1 MEPRNLGLIRALA
14 WERTGNGV
22 EFRCVTEL
30 LAAARVAV
38 EVAGSRAVR
47 VRVTAGAVAA
57 PKAFSYVV
65 GRGEAGQ
72 WTVEA
77 AEGRVILRAAH
88 LTVEATLDPW
98 QLTFRAPDGRL
109 LTHQVDD
116 DVNFAGHRLGPRP
129 GLLVESLPHDPARRT
144 LAVTDSLLLDPEDHF
159 YGAGEKFTRL
169 DHVGR
174 SVRIWNRNPYGA
186 RSELAY
192 KNIPLLV
199 GTRGYGLFVDVPT
212 AITFH
217 LGSRSNR
224 TYTVE
229 AAGPELDYYV
239 LAGTPKEILAVYTDL
254 TGKPPVPPEWA
265 FGLWAST
272 CFVKFT
278 EASVLAEARRLRED
292 GIPCD
297 VFHLDSFW
305 QRAFMWCD
313 FEWDAERLPDPKRLM
328 AELHREGFH
337 NCLWINPYVACQSAR
352 YQEGVAGG
360 YFLRRPDGSVYDALV
375 WSQRTERGMGLC
387 AIVDFT
393 NPEAVRWYRGLLDA
407 QLALGADSFKPDF
420 AEEIPEDARF
430 ANGLTGAE
438 MHNPY
443 PLLYQQECFEATQ
456 AAHGSRA
463 VAWSRSA
470 APGVQRYPGHWAGDS
485 ECTFLD
491 MANTLRGGLASALS
505 GLAYWSHDIGGFWG
519 DPSPELY
526 VRWAQLGFLSALSRY
541 HGATPR
547 DPWRFGEEALRIFRE
562 YARLRSQLVPYLVSH
577 GWAASAT
584 GIPLMRPMVMEFPDD
599 PAGFAFD
606 LQYCLGRE
614 LLVSPVVAP
623 DGWVTT
629 YLPPGAWLDWWSGA
643 IHEGALTLRR
653 QVPLRELPLY
663 LRENS
668 LLVLGPVRSHVA
680 ERPADPLTVEA
691 FVRTEATFAV
701 RGDSGAADLHCRREG
716 RRTTFTVGSV
726 SGTGRAGGRTGEPDR
741 ALATIVLRLRDVEVP
756 SVALADGQTLPRL
769 DPPALERADRGWAVN
784 GRAIVL
790 KARARELRAE

>member
-1 MEPRNLGLIRALA
+1 MESRNLGLIRALG
-14 WERTGNGV
+14 WERSPYGV

-30 LAAARVAV
+30 LAPARVAV
-38 EVAGSRAVR
+38 EAAGPRAMR
-47 VRVTAGAVAA
+47 VRITAGATPL
-57 PKAFSYVV
+57 PKRQTYVV
-65 GRGEAGQ
+65 RRPDAGAVQ
-72 WTVEA
+72 VETS
-77 AEGRVILRAAH
+77 EGRLIVRTAH
-88 LTVEATLDPW
+88 LVVEATLDPW
-98 QLTFRAPDGRL
+98 QLTFREPGGRL
-109 LTHQVDD
+109 LTHQVSD

-129 GLLVESLPHDPARRT
+129 GFEVETLPVDPAHRT
-144 LAVTDSLLLDPEDHF
+144 LATLDNLLLDPEDRF
-159 YGAGEKFTRL
+159 YGGGEKFTRL

-174 SVRIWNRNPYGA
+174 TIRIWNRNPYGS

-192 KNIPLLV
+192 KNIPVLI
-199 GTRGYGLFVDVPT
+199 GSRGYGLFVDVPT
-212 AITFH
+212 AVTFH

-224 TYTVE
+224 TFTVE
-229 AAGPELDYYV
+229 AAGSELDYYL
-239 LAGTPKEILAVYTDL
+239 LAGTPKEVLAAYTDL

-278 EASVLAEARRLRED
+278 EASVLADARRLRQE

-305 QRAFMWCD
+305 QRAYMWCD

-328 AELHREGFH
+328 AALHKEGFH
-337 NCLWINPYVACQSAR
+337 NCLWINPYVSCQSAL
-352 YQEGVAGG
+352 YQEGVQGG
-360 YFLRRPDGSVYDALV
+360 YFLRRADGSVYDALV

-393 NPEAVRWYRGLLDA
+393 NPEAARWYRGKLA
-407 QLALGADSFKPDF
+407 EQLALGADSFKPDF

-430 ANGLTGAE
+430 ANGSTGAE

-443 PLLYQQECFEATQ
+443 PLLYQKESFEATQ
-456 AAHGSRA
+456 AAHGPRA

-470 APGVQRYPGHWAGDS
+470 APGAQRYPGHWAGDS

-491 MANTLRGGLASALS
+491 LAITLRGGLASSMS

-519 DPSPELY
+519 EPSPALY

-547 DPWRFGEEALRIFRE
+547 EPWRFGEEALAIFRE
-562 YARLRSQLVPYLVSH
+562 YAQLRSRLVPYLVSH
-577 GWAASAT
+577 GWAASESGT
-584 GIPLMRPMVMEFPDD
+584 PLMRPMVMEFPGD
-599 PAGFAFD
+599 PAAHAFD

-614 LLVSPVVAP
+614 LLISPVVTD

-629 YLPPGAWLDWWSGA
+629 YLPPGRWMDWWSGA
-643 IHEGALTLRR
+643 ILEGSRTLRR

-668 LLVLGPVRSHVA
+668 LLVLGPVRQHVA
-680 ERPADPLTVEA
+680 ERPADPLTVDA
-691 FVRTEATFAV
+691 FVTTEATFAL
-701 RGDSGAADLHCRREG
+701 RTDAARADFECRRQRG
-716 RRTTFTVGSV
+716 RVIFQASDAV
-726 SGTGRAGGRTGEPDR
+726 
-741 ALATIVLRLRDVEVP
+741 ATLLLRLRDVDP
-756 SVALADGQTLPRL
+756 PTTTLADGQALPRL
-769 DPPALERADRGWAVN
+769 DLDELDRVNRGWALDDRTV
-784 GRAIVL
+784 IV
-790 KARARELRAE
+790 KARARELRIE

>member
-1 MEPRNLGLIRALA
+1 MESRNLGLIRALG
-14 WERTGNGV
+14 WERTRDGV

-30 LAAARVAV
+30 LAAARLAV
-38 EVAGSRAVR
+38 EATGPRAVR
-47 VRVTAGAVAA
+47 VRLTSGAA
-57 PKAFSYVV
+57 PRAKAQTYVV
-65 GRGEAGQ
+65 NRPDAGEWG
-72 WTVEA
+72 VESY
-77 AEGRVILRAAH
+77 EGRVAVRTAH
-88 LTVEATLDPW
+88 LVVEATLDPW
-98 QLTFRAPDGRL
+98 QLTFRTPDGRL
-109 LTHQVDD
+109 LTQEVSD

-129 GLLVESLPHDPARRT
+129 GLEVESLPHDPARRT
-144 LAVTDSLLLDPEDHF
+144 LAVVENLLLDPEDHF
-159 YGAGEKFTRL
+159 CGGGEKFTRL

-174 SVRIWNRNPYGA
+174 TVRIWNRNPYGA

-199 GTRGYGLFVDVPT
+199 GSRGYGLFVDVAT
-212 AITFH
+212 AVTFH
-217 LGSRSNR
+217 LGSQSNR
-224 TYTVE
+224 TFTIE

-239 LAGTPKEILAVYTDL
+239 LVGTPKEVLGAYTDL

-278 EASVLAEARRLRED
+278 EGSVLAEARRLRQE

-313 FEWDAERLPDPKRLM
+313 FEWDSERIPDPKRLL

-337 NCLWINPYVACQSAR
+337 TCLWINPYVACQSAL
-352 YQEGVAGG
+352 YQEGAARG

-387 AIVDFT
+387 GIVDFT
-393 NPEAVRWYRGLLDA
+393 NPAAVGWYRAKLDA
-407 QLALGADSFKPDF
+407 QLVLGADSFKPDF

-430 ANGLTGAE
+430 ANGMTGAE

-443 PLLYQQECFEATQ
+443 PLLFQRESFEATQ
-456 AAHGSRA
+456 AAHGPRA

-491 MANTLRGGLASALS
+491 MANTLRGGLASAMS

-519 DPSPELY
+519 EPSSELY

-547 DPWRFGEEALRIFRE
+547 EPWRFGEEALAIFRE

-577 GWAASAT
+577 GWQASET
-584 GIPLMRPMVMEFPDD
+584 GTPLMRPLAMEFPED
-599 PAGFAFD
+599 PAGYAFD

-614 LLVSPVVAP
+614 LLVSPVVTP

-629 YLPPGAWLDWWSGA
+629 YLPPGRWMDWWSGA
-643 IHEGALTLRR
+643 IHQGPGTLRR
-653 QVPLRELPLY
+653 QVPLREIPLY

-668 LLVLGPVRSHVA
+668 LLVLGPVRTHVA
-680 ERPADPLTVEA
+680 ERVADPLTVEA
-691 FVRTEATFAV
+691 FVTTEATFALRTDEARV
-701 RGDSGAADLHCRREG
+701 ALRCRRDH
-716 RRTTFTVGSV
+716 RRVVFEADPTT
-726 SGTGRAGGRTGEPDR
+726 
-741 ALATIVLRLRDVEVP
+741 ATFVLRLHEMDAP
-756 SVALADGQTLPRL
+756 KAAMADGEPLPRL
-769 DPPALERADRGWAVN
+769 ERDRLGQADQGWAVD
-784 GRAIVL
+784 GRTTIL
-790 KARARELRAE
+790 KARAQELRTE

>member
-1 MEPRNLGLIRALA
+1 MDIRNLGLIRALG
-14 WERTGNGV
+14 WERTSHGV

-30 LAAARVAV
+30 LAPARVAV
-38 EVAGSRAVR
+38 EAAGPRAVR
-47 VRVTAGAVAA
+47 VRITAGASPL
-57 PKAFSYVV
+57 PKAQTYVV
-65 GRGEAGQ
+65 SRPDAGAGR
-72 WTVEA
+72 VETS
-77 AEGRVILRAAH
+77 EGRVVVRTAH
-88 LTVEATLDPW
+88 VVVEATLDPW
-98 QLTFRAPDGRL
+98 QLTFREPGGRL
-109 LTHQVDD
+109 LTHQVSDD
-116 DVNFAGHRLGPRP
+116 INFAGHRLGPRP
-129 GLLVESLPHDPARRT
+129 GLEVETLPQDPARR
-144 LAVTDSLLLDPEDHF
+144 AVAVVDSLLLDPEDHF
-159 YGAGEKFTRL
+159 YGGGEKFTRL

-174 SVRIWNRNPYGA
+174 TIRIWNRNPYGA

-199 GTRGYGLFVDVPT
+199 GSRGYGLFVDVPT
-212 AITFH
+212 AVTFH
-217 LGSRSNR
+217 VGSRSNR
-224 TYTVE
+224 TFTVE
-229 AAGPELDYYV
+229 AAGPELDYYL
-239 LAGTPKEILAVYTDL
+239 LAGSPKEILSTYTDL

-278 EASVLAEARRLRED
+278 EASVLAEARRLRQE

-305 QRAFMWCD
+305 QRAYMWCD

-337 NCLWINPYVACQSAR
+337 NCLWINPYVSCQSAL
-352 YQEGVAGG
+352 YQEGVKGG
-360 YFLRRPDGSVYDALV
+360 YFLRRADGSVYDALV

-393 NPEAVRWYRGLLDA
+393 NPEAARWYRGKLA
-407 QLALGADSFKPDF
+407 EQLALGADSFKPDF
-420 AEEIPEDARF
+420 AEEIPADARF

-443 PLLYQQECFEATQ
+443 PLLYQQASFEATQ
-456 AAHGSRA
+456 GAGGRRA

-491 MANTLRGGLASALS
+491 MANTLRGGLASAMS

-519 DPSPELY
+519 EPSPALY
-526 VRWAQLGFLSALSRY
+526 VRWAQLGFLSTLSRY

-547 DPWRFGEEALRIFRE
+547 EPWRFGEEALAIFRE
-562 YARLRSQLVPYLVSH
+562 YAQLRSRLVPYLVSH
-577 GWAASAT
+577 GWQAT
-584 GIPLMRPMVMEFPDD
+584 ETGTPLMRPMVMEFPDD
-599 PAGFAFD
+599 AASHAFD

-614 LLVSPVVAP
+614 LLVSPVVTD

-629 YLPPGAWLDWWSGA
+629 YLPPGHWMDWWSGA
-643 IHEGALTLRR
+643 VLEGPRTLRR

-668 LLVLGPVRSHVA
+668 LLVLGPVRQHVA
-680 ERPADPLTVEA
+680 EGPADPRTVEA
-691 FVRTEATFAV
+691 LVTTEATFAF
-701 RGDSGAADLHCRREG
+701 RTDAGRIDFRCRRDQG
-716 RRTTFTVGSV
+716 RITLE
-726 SGTGRAGGRTGEPDR
+726 AGGIEG
-741 ALATIVLRLRDVEVP
+741 ALILRLRDVDAP
-756 SVALADGQTLPRL
+756 RTAAADGQALPRL
-769 DPPALERADRGWAVN
+769 GLDELARADRGWAVD
-784 GRAIVL
+784 GRTAVV
-790 KARARELRAE
+790 KARARELRIE

>member
-1 MEPRNLGLIRALA
+1 VKSRNLGLIRALG
-14 WERTGNGV
+14 WERTPAGA

-38 EVAGSRAVR
+38 EVAGPRAVR
-47 VRVTAGAVAA
+47 VRITAGAA
-57 PKAFSYVV
+57 PVDKAFSYVV
-65 GRGEAGQ
+65 GPPDRGR
-72 WTVEA
+72 WTLESP
-77 AEGRVILRAAH
+77 EGRVVVRTPH

-98 QLTFRAPDGRL
+98 QLTFSAPDGRL
-109 LTHQVDD
+109 LTHEVQD
-116 DVNFAGHRLGPRP
+116 DVDFAGHRLGPRP
-129 GLLVESLPHDPARRT
+129 GLQVESLPYDPARRT
-144 LAVTDSLLLDPEDHF
+144 LAVLDNLLLDPDDHF
-159 YGAGEKFTRL
+159 YGGGEKFTRL

-174 SVRIWNRNPYGA
+174 TIRIWNRNPYGS

-199 GTRGYGLFVDVPT
+199 GSRGYGLFVDVPT
-212 AITFH
+212 AVTFH

-224 TYTVE
+224 TFTVE
-229 AAGPELDYYV
+229 AAGAELDYYV
-239 LAGTPKEILAVYTDL
+239 LAGAPKDVLAAYTDL
-254 TGKPPVPPEWA
+254 TGKPAVPPEWA

-278 EASVLAEARRLRED
+278 EQSVLADARRLRQD

-337 NCLWINPYVACQSAR
+337 NCLWINPYVSCQSAL
-352 YQEGVAGG
+352 YQEGVKGG

-393 NPEAVRWYRGLLDA
+393 NPEAAQWYRGKLDA
-407 QLALGADSFKPDF
+407 QLRLGADSFKPDF

-430 ANGLTGAE
+430 ANGMTGVE

-443 PLLYQQECFEATQ
+443 PLLYQRECFEATQ

-485 ECTFLD
+485 DCTFLD
-491 MANTLRGGLASALS
+491 MANTLRGGLASAMS

-519 DPSPELY
+519 EPSPELY

-547 DPWRFGEEALRIFRE
+547 EPWRFGPEALAIFRE

-577 GWAASAT
+577 GWAASET
-584 GIPLMRPMVMEFPDD
+584 GTPLMRPMVMEFPDD
-599 PAGFAFD
+599 PASHAFD

-614 LLVSPVVAP
+614 LLVSPVVSP
-623 DGWVTT
+623 DGRVTT
-629 YLPPGAWLDWWSGA
+629 YLPPERWMDWWSGA
-643 IHEGALTLRR
+643 VHQGPMTLRR
-653 QVPLRELPLY
+653 QAPLRELPLY

-680 ERPADPLTVEA
+680 ERAADPLTVEA
-691 FVRTEATFAV
+691 FVTTEATFALRTDAGPV
-701 RGDSGAADLHCRREG
+701 DLRCRRDG
-716 RRTTFTVGSV
+716 RRLTFEAS
-726 SGTGRAGGRTGEPDR
+726 RAS
-741 ALATIVLRLRDVEVP
+741 ATLVLRLHDVEPPAAAV
-756 SVALADGQTLPRL
+756 ADGEPLPRVEH
-769 DPPALERADRGWAVN
+769 DRLEGVDRGWTVD
-784 GRAIVL
+784 GRTTVL
-790 KARARELRAE
+790 KARARELRTE

>member
-1 MEPRNLGLIRALA
+1 MESRNLGIIRALA
-14 WERTGNGV
+14 WERTRDGV
-22 EFRCVTEL
+22 AFRCVTEL

-38 EVAGSRAVR
+38 EVAGPRAVR
-47 VRVTAGAVAA
+47 VRITAGAV
-57 PKAFSYVV
+57 PVEKPFSYVV
-65 GRGEAGQ
+65 GRPAVGP
-72 WTVEA
+72 WSVEA
-77 AEGRVILRAAH
+77 PEGRVIVRTTD

-98 QLTFRAPDGRL
+98 QLTFRGRDGRL
-109 LTHQVDD
+109 LTQEVPDD
-116 DVNFAGHRLGPRP
+116 LNFAGHRLGPRP
-129 GLLVESLPHDPARRT
+129 GFQVESLPHDPARRT
-144 LAVTDSLLLDPEDHF
+144 LAVMENLLLDPEDHF
-159 YGAGEKFTRL
+159 YGGGERFTRL

-174 SVRIWNRNPYGA
+174 TIRIWNRNPYGA

-192 KNIPLLV
+192 KNIPVLV
-199 GTRGYGLFVDVPT
+199 GSRGYGLFVDVPT
-212 AITFH
+212 AVTFH

-224 TYTVE
+224 TFTIE
-229 AAGPELDYYV
+229 AAGSELDYYV
-239 LAGTPKEILAVYTDL
+239 LAGTPKEILTVYTEL

-278 EASVLAEARRLRED
+278 ESSVLAEARRLRQE

-313 FEWDAERLPDPKRLM
+313 FEWDTERIPDPKRLLE
-328 AELHREGFH
+328 ELHRDGFH
-337 NCLWINPYVACQSAR
+337 NCLWINPYVALQSDL
-352 YQEGVAGG
+352 YQEGASRG
-360 YFLRRPDGSVYDALV
+360 YFLRRPDGTVYDALV

-393 NPEAVRWYRGLLDA
+393 NPEAVRWYHAKLDA

-420 AEEIPEDARF
+420 AEEVPEDARF

-443 PLLYQQECFEATQ
+443 PLLYQRECFEATQ
-456 AAHGSRA
+456 AAHGTRA

-470 APGVQRYPGHWAGDS
+470 APGVQRYPGHWSGDS

-526 VRWAQLGFLSALSRY
+526 VRWAQFGFLSALSRY

-547 DPWRFGEEALRIFRE
+547 DPWRFGDEALAIFRD
-562 YARLRSQLVPYLVSH
+562 YARLRSRLIPYLVSL
-577 GWAASAT
+577 GWEASES
-584 GIPLMRPMVMEFPDD
+584 GIPLMRPMVLEFPDD
-599 PAGFAFD
+599 PAAYAFD

-614 LLVSPVVAP
+614 LLVSPVVSP
-623 DGWVTT
+623 EGWVTT
-629 YLPPGAWLDWWSGA
+629 YLPPGRWMDWWNGMFQQ
-643 IHEGALTLRR
+643 GPRVLRR

-663 LRENS
+663 LREDS
-668 LLVLGPVRSHVA
+668 LLVLGPVRNHVA
-680 ERPADPLTVEA
+680 ERAAHPLTVEA
-691 FVRTEATFAV
+691 FVTTEATFAL
-701 RGDSGAADLHCRREG
+701 RGDTGRVDFRCRRG
-716 RRTTFTVGSV
+716 QRRVTFEVGPTS
-726 SGTGRAGGRTGEPDR
+726 
-741 ALATIVLRLRDVEVP
+741 ATLVLRLHDVDP
-756 SVALADGQTLPRL
+756 PATAMADGQPLPRL
-769 DPPALERADRGWAVN
+769 ERDGLDRADRGWTVD
-784 GRAIVL
+784 GRTVVL
-790 KARARELRAE
+790 KARARELRTE

>member
-1 MEPRNLGLIRALA
+1 MESRNLGLIRALG
-14 WERTGNGV
+14 WERTRHGV
-22 EFRCVTEL
+22 EFRCATEL

-38 EVAGSRAVR
+38 EVAGPRAVR
-47 VRVTAGAVAA
+47 VRITAGATPSA
-57 PKAFSYVV
+57 KAFTYVV
-65 GRGEAGQ
+65 DRPAADGLS
-72 WTVEA
+72 VEA
-77 AEGRVILRAAH
+77 AEGRVVVRTRH
-88 LTVEATLDPW
+88 LAVEAALDPW
-98 QLTFRAPDGRL
+98 QLTFRGPDGRL
-109 LTHQVDD
+109 LTHQVQD

-129 GLLVESLPHDPARRT
+129 GLQAESLPHDPARRT
-144 LAVTDSLLLDPEDHF
+144 LAVQDTLLLDPEDHF
-159 YGAGEKFTRL
+159 YGGGEKFTRL

-174 SVRIWNRNPYGA
+174 SIRIWNRNPYGS

-192 KNIPLLV
+192 KNIPVLV
-199 GTRGYGLFVDVPT
+199 GSRGYGIFVDVPT
-212 AITFH
+212 AVSFH
-217 LGSRSNR
+217 VGSRSNR
-224 TYTVE
+224 TFTIE

-239 LAGTPKEILAVYTDL
+239 LAGTPKEVLGAYTDL

-272 CFVKFT
+272 CFVRFT
-278 EASVLAEARRLRED
+278 ESSVLAEARRLREG

-313 FEWDAERLPDPKRLM
+313 FEWDAERIPDPKRLM
-328 AELHREGFH
+328 AELRREGFH
-337 NCLWINPYVACQSAR
+337 NCLWINPYVSCQSAL
-352 YQEGVAGG
+352 YQEGAVRG

-375 WSQRTERGMGLC
+375 WNQRTERGMGLC

-443 PLLYQQECFEATQ
+443 PLLYQQQCFEATQ
-456 AAHGSRA
+456 AAHGPRA

-470 APGVQRYPGHWAGDS
+470 APGVQRFPGHWAGDS
-485 ECTFLD
+485 ECTFVDL
-491 MANTLRGGLASALS
+491 ANTLRGGLASAMS

-547 DPWRFGEEALRIFRE
+547 DPWRFGEEALQIFRE
-562 YARLRSQLVPYLVSH
+562 YARLRSRLVPYLVSH
-577 GWAASAT
+577 GWEAAET

-599 PAGFAFD
+599 PAGYAFD

-614 LLVSPVVAP
+614 LLVSPVTRP
-623 DGWVTT
+623 DGHVTT
-629 YLPPGAWLDWWSGA
+629 YLPPGRWMDWGSGA
-643 IHEGALTLRR
+643 VLEGPRALSRR
-653 QVPLRELPLY
+653 VPLRELPLY

-691 FVRTEATFAV
+691 FVTSEATFALRTDAGPV
-701 RGDSGAADLHCRREG
+701 DLRCRRDQG
-716 RRTTFTVGSV
+716 RIAFEASAAPATF
-726 SGTGRAGGRTGEPDR
+726 
-741 ALATIVLRLRDVEVP
+741 VLRVHDVAAP
-756 SVALADGQTLPRL
+756 SRAVADGQALPRL
-769 DPPALERADRGWAVN
+769 DGAALDRAERGWAVD
-784 GRAIVL
+784 GRTVVL
-790 KARARELRAE
+790 KGRARELRAE

>member
-1 MEPRNLGLIRALA
+1 MESRNLGLIRALA
-14 WERTGNGV
+14 WERTGDGV
-22 EFRCVTEL
+22 EFQCVTEL

-38 EVAGSRAVR
+38 EVAGARAVR
-47 VRVTAGAVAA
+47 VRITAGAVRAA
-57 PKAFSYVV
+57 KPFSYVV
-65 GRGEAGQ
+65 GRPDAGGG
-72 WTVEA
+72 TVEA
-77 AEGRVILRAAH
+77 SDGRVVVRAPR

-98 QLTFRAPDGRL
+98 QLTFRGADGRL
-109 LTHQVDD
+109 LTQQVQD
-116 DVNFAGHRLGPRP
+116 DVNFAGQRLGPRP
-129 GLLVESLPHDPARRT
+129 GLLVESLPHDPARRP
-144 LAVTDSLLLDPEDHF
+144 LAVLDNLLLDPEDHF
-159 YGAGEKFTRL
+159 YGGGEKFTRL

-174 SVRIWNRNPYGA
+174 AIRIWNRNPYGA

-199 GTRGYGLFVDVPT
+199 SSRGYGLFVDVPT
-212 AITFH
+212 AVTFH
-217 LGSRSNR
+217 VGSRSNR
-224 TYTVE
+224 AFTVE
-229 AAGPELDYYV
+229 AAGSELDYYV
-239 LAGTPKEILAVYTDL
+239 LAGTPKEILGAYTDL

-278 EASVLAEARRLRED
+278 ESSVLAEARRLRQE

-328 AELHREGFH
+328 AELRREGFH
-337 NCLWINPYVACQSAR
+337 NCLWINPYVACQSALYR
-352 YQEGVAGG
+352 EGAARG
-360 YFLRRPDGSVYDALV
+360 YFLRRSDGSVYDALV

-393 NPEAVRWYRGLLDA
+393 NPEAVRWYRGLLGA

-438 MHNPY
+438 LHNPY
-443 PLLYQQECFEATQ
+443 PLLYQRECFEATQ

-491 MANTLRGGLASALS
+491 MANTLRGGLAGALS

-519 DPSPELY
+519 EPSPELY
-526 VRWAQLGFLSALSRY
+526 VRWAQLGLLSALSRY

-547 DPWRFGEEALRIFRE
+547 EPWRFGEEALAIFRE
-562 YARLRSQLVPYLVSH
+562 YARFRSRLVPYLVSH
-577 GWAASAT
+577 GWEASET
-584 GIPLMRPMVMEFPDD
+584 GVPLMRPMVMEFPDD

-614 LLVSPVVAP
+614 LLVSPVTSP
-623 DGWVTT
+623 DGHVTT
-629 YLPPGAWLDWWSGA
+629 YLPPGLWLDWWSGTVL
-643 IHEGALTLRR
+643 EGPRTLRR

-663 LRENS
+663 LREYS

-691 FVRTEATFAV
+691 FVTGEATFALRTDAGRV
-701 RGDSGAADLHCRREG
+701 DFRCRRDQG
-716 RRTTFTVGSV
+716 RIAFEAS
-726 SGTGRAGGRTGEPDR
+726 
-741 ALATIVLRLRDVEVP
+741 ATPATLVLRLHHVEAPAAAV
-756 SVALADGQTLPRL
+756 ADGRALPRL
-769 DPPALERADRGWAVN
+769 DPDALDRADRGWTVD
-784 GRAIVL
+784 GRTIVL
-790 KARARELRAE
+790 KARARELGLE

>member
-1 MEPRNLGLIRALA
+1 MDRAGGAVEPRNLGLLRALG
-14 WERTGNGV
+14 WERTPGGV

-38 EVAGSRAVR
+38 EVAGPHAVR
-47 VRVTAGAVAA
+47 VRITAGAV
-57 PKAFSYVV
+57 PVDKAFSYVV
-65 GRGEAGQ
+65 GRPETGP

-77 AEGRVILRAAH
+77 AEGRVIVRTLH

-98 QLTFRAPDGRL
+98 QLTFRTPDGRL
-109 LTHQVDD
+109 LTQEVSD

-129 GLLVESLPHDPARRT
+129 GLEVESLPHDPARRT
-144 LAVTDSLLLDPEDHF
+144 LTVVENLLLDPEDHF
-159 YGAGEKFTRL
+159 YGGGEKFTRL

-174 SVRIWNRNPYGA
+174 TVRIWNRNPYGA

-199 GTRGYGLFVDVPT
+199 GSRGYGVFVDVPT
-212 AITFH
+212 AVTFH

-224 TYTVE
+224 TFTIE

-239 LAGTPKEILAVYTDL
+239 LVGTPKEIVAAYTDL

-278 EASVLAEARRLRED
+278 EGSVLAEARRLRQE

-313 FEWDAERLPDPKRLM
+313 FEWDAERLPDPRRLL

-337 NCLWINPYVACQSAR
+337 NCLWINPYVACQSAL
-352 YQEGVAGG
+352 YQEGAARG

-387 AIVDFT
+387 GIVDFT
-393 NPEAVRWYRGLLDA
+393 NPEAVRWYRGKLDA

-430 ANGLTGAE
+430 ANGMTGAE

-443 PLLYQQECFEATQ
+443 SLLFQRECFEATQ
-456 AAHGSRA
+456 AARGSRA

-491 MANTLRGGLASALS
+491 MANTLRGGLASAMS

-519 DPSPELY
+519 EPSPELY
-526 VRWAQLGFLSALSRY
+526 VRWAQLGFFSALSRY

-547 DPWRFGEEALRIFRE
+547 EPWRFGEEVLAIFRE

-577 GWAASAT
+577 GWEASET
-584 GIPLMRPMVMEFPDD
+584 GTPLMRPMAMEFPED
-599 PAGFAFD
+599 PAGYAFD

-614 LLVSPVVAP
+614 LLVSPVVTP
-623 DGWVTT
+623 DSWVTT
-629 YLPPGAWLDWWSGA
+629 YLPPGRWVNWWNHTVHQGPA
-643 IHEGALTLRR
+643 TLRR
-653 QVPLRELPLY
+653 HVPLREIPLY

-680 ERPADPLTVEA
+680 ERTADPLTVAA
-691 FVRTEATFAV
+691 FVTTEATFAL
-701 RGDSGAADLHCRREG
+701 RTDAAQTALRCRRDQ
-716 RRTTFTVGSV
+716 RAVTF
-726 SGTGRAGGRTGEPDR
+726 E
-741 ALATIVLRLRDVEVP
+741 ATPATATFELRLHDMDP
-756 SVALADGQTLPRL
+756 PAAALADGRPLPRL
-769 DPPALERADRGWAVN
+769 DRDRLGQADWGWAVD
-784 GRAIVL
+784 GRTVIL
-790 KARARELRAE
+790 KARAQELRAE